1 MSGTSSLELNEH
13 GAELMNDLAKSFLGQ
28 QHTDTKLILK
38 DGIVWTHSL
47 VLAAMSPFVKLLF
60 SEHQFI
66 ESIEEPFVLM
76 FPDVTKQEIEFILTL
91 LYCGTA
97 NIYKA
102 ELSKVVSLTNL
113 LKMVSIPV
121 ALTEEAWIQRAEV
134 AFQPSKPRSRAVI
147 NFYPSSSKKKRGR
160 PAKPQ
165 SSSSD
170 EPLNIVRS
178 IVPSFV
184 EVEAN
189 TLQFSTLQH
198 KEKQPDNDS
207 NDTRCEEEDTIY
219 IDSYDNDEMVEE
231 IQVFVSGAGEVE
243 RMEIVSA
250 DIGKEIEHTPT
261 ITLSKQASAVA
272 LERVKSKEGVT
283 PHFQKPSTQH
293 IVKSISN
300 DGRVTLI
307 QTEEGEG
314 LDSLISVAEAFE
326 KSQQPDFN
334 DIASPVIDGTETGK
348 RLVKTCVLCGKA
360 LLGRNALGRHMKN
373 AHPVVFGPYDCPF
386 EGCGKM
392 IESGSK
398 MIAHMAAHGNNSE
411 EKTESRTCNTCSIS
425 FNSPEQHTNHLN
437 KVHNGE
443 KSSSYKPIFLCS
455 AEEPSCREV
464 FNAARH
470 FIKHMKTVHNLNP
483 WKCDECDRRF
493 ADKQNYQNHMMTH
506 MEKKD
511 FACDICTKVFY
522 NPRQLYTHRSLHLGR
537 RFLCK
542 HCGFK
547 ARSSSNLRG
556 HIKSLHEKKQ
566 LKCEMCAKEFSSGS
580 NLKDHIRIHTGETPY
595 NCFICDVNFKRQ
607 HHLNG
612 HIESKA
618 HIDQLYKYRKDGIKV
633 PDRLDPQRRRR
644 GRFFVHEGPVTL
656 VSQATFETHIEEVTA
671 QPDHKIDEGSD
682 LPQVV
687 VFENCGDLEPFA
699 IQEQTE
705 EIVSSSHTVHAIS

>member
-13 GAELMNDLAKSFLGQ
+13 GAELMNDLAHSFLTH

-38 DGIVWTHSL
+38 DGVVWTHSL
-47 VLAAMSPFVKLLF
+47 VLAAMSPFIKLLF
-60 SEHQFI
+60 KNHQLT
-66 ESIEEPFVLM
+66 ESLEEPFVLM

-97 NIYKA
+97 NIYKT

-121 ALTEEAWIQRAEV
+121 ALTEEAWIHRAGV
-134 AFQPSKPRSRAVI
+134 VSSHSLASSRAII
-147 NFYPSSSKKKRGR
+147 NFYPSNSKKKRGR

-165 SSSSD
+165 SSSGE
-170 EPLNIVRS
+170 EPLNAVRS
-178 IVPSFV
+178 IVPASFV
-184 EVEAN
+184 EEEN
-189 TLQFSTLQH
+189 TLQFSTLQP
-198 KEKQPDNDS
+198 KDDPLAD
-207 NDTRCEEEDTIY
+207 DTRVVEEEEDTIY
-219 IDSYDNDEMVEE
+219 IDSYDNEDIVEE
-231 IQVFVSGAGEVE
+231 IQVFVSGVGEVE
-243 RMEIVSA
+243 RMEIVSG
-250 DIGKEIEHTPT
+250 DIGKEIEPTPT
-261 ITLSKQASAVA
+261 FTLSKEASAVA
-272 LERVKSKEGVT
+272 LEHVKSKEGA
-283 PHFQKPSTQH
+283 PPPQSSQKPH

-334 DIASPVIDGTETGK
+334 DIASPLIDGTETGK

-373 AHPVVFGPYDCPF
+373 AHPAVFGPYNCPF

-392 IESGSK
+392 IESGYK
-398 MIAHMAAHGNNSE
+398 MMAHMSAHGSSSKEKSE
-411 EKTESRTCNTCSIS
+411 SKTCNTCSIS
-425 FNSPEQHTNHLN
+425 FNTSDQLANHIK

-443 KSSSYKPIFLCS
+443 KSTSYKPIFLCS
-455 AEEPSCREV
+455 AGDASCTEV

-470 FIKHMKTVHNLNP
+470 FIKHMKSVHKLNP

-566 LKCEMCAKEFSSGS
+566 LKCEICGKEFSSGS

-644 GRFFVHEGPVTL
+644 GRFLVHEGPVSL
-656 VSQATFETHIEEVTA
+656 VSQATFETHIEEVTTVTT
-671 QPDHKIDEGSD
+671 DHKIDDGSAE

-687 VFENCGDLEPFA
+687 VFENCGDLEPFT

-705 EIVSSSHTVHAIS
+705 EIVSSNHTVHAIS